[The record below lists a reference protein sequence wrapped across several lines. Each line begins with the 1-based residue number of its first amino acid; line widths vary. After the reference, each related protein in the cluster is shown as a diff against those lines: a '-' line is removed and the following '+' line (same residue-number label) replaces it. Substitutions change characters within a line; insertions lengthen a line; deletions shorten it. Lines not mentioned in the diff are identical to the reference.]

1 MTPLRTTLAIF
12 AAVAVA
18 AACTTTGGAPAP
30 QPTAAAASSAQT
42 SPPPGSSAPSATPV
56 ASASIVPSASAAGT
70 PSVSL
75 TEWKVI
81 VDGTI
86 RPGKTKLTIH
96 DIGVAAHEL
105 LVFKSKLAPSAFPTD
120 KSGDILEDGPG
131 VKLLSDGEN
140 IDPGATQTRT
150 IDLAPGTYFLVCN
163 IPGHFKQGMFTK
175 VTVAP

>member
-1 MTPLRTTLAIF
+1 MTLATI
-12 AAVAVA
+12 ASVAVA
-18 AACTTTGGAPAP
+18 AACTTTGVAPTS
-30 QPTAAAASSAQT
+30 QPTVSAASSVQAT
-42 SPPPGSSAPSATPV
+42 PEPSASPSPAPIASASSV
-56 ASASIVPSASAAGT
+56 ASASPAGS

-81 VDGTI
+81 LSGTI
-86 RPGKTKLTIH
+86 KSGKTKLTIN

-105 LVFKSKLAPSAFPTD
+105 LVFKSNLAPSAFPTD
-120 KSGDILEDGPG
+120 KSGDIEEDGPG

-140 IDPGATQTRT
+140 IDPGGTQTRT

-163 IPGHFKQGMFTK
+163 IPGHFKQGMFTE